1 VRRVVKILFYDLKMA
16 VCQGNFRK
24 VCFEQDDVFVH
35 TAVPA
40 STFYD
45 NIIRGK
51 LQIVEKDDGTF
62 VEWQPLSTLTP
73 EVEYEIHSL
82 LSGPIEYGL
91 VTTLDKKEN
100 EEEEIIEKDKSEGY
114 KLGFN
119 VTDIQSIRRSDPR
132 LAWSYAVFVLKD
144 GSTQPAL
151 HFHNGGIKQM
161 ISSLQRYIWLTR
173 SPVNPKLFL
182 VQEKDGA
189 LESTLNQF
197 DVLVEKPTD
206 MLQKIVNNTYY
217 GTLSMFSKVS
227 QNVLGSMGQQ
237 HLQERRPQ
245 KAVQLGDQDYEM
257 LQADDEPDIL
267 GPIIPVARGSQLQ
280 PEEWCSY
287 MDIDGKMCNIEQ
299 LNEKIF
305 RGGIH
310 HDIKREAWKYL
321 LGFHDFNTTY
331 DERCKSEQKKRE
343 LYETIKNQ
351 WCSITPEQ
359 EARFTEFANKKHLVG
374 KDTHRTDRTLP
385 FFEGDDN
392 ENVQKLFNILM
403 TYCMYNFDL
412 GYVQGMS
419 DLLSPILQL
428 VEDEVE
434 SFWCFVGLME
444 KEEEIFEA
452 TQHLMK
458 QQLSN
463 LAQLVKY
470 LYPHFATY
478 LEQQHSDNLYFCF
491 RWVIISFKR
500 DFSNNDLMTLW
511 EACWTQ
517 NLTPHFKLFICLAIL
532 EREKDYMMKNK
543 FDFNDILKHINELAN
558 NIELQS
564 VLSRAESLILQ
575 LKNST
580 DLPDHIKEL
589 ICFPSASQKKEQS
602 KDNIN
607 ENETDSNHDD
617 NEMTSQ
623 STTNVSQHN
632 SNESTVELNES
643 TQSVF

>member
-1 VRRVVKILFYDLKMA
+1 MA

-119 VTDIQSIRRSDPR
+119 VTDIQSIRRSDQR
-132 LAWSYAVFVLKD
+132 IAWSYAVFVLKD

-182 VQEKDGA
+182 FQEKDGA

-589 ICFPSASQKKEQS
+589 ICFPSASQKKEQN

>member
-1 VRRVVKILFYDLKMA
+1 MA

>member
-1 VRRVVKILFYDLKMA
+1 LKMA

-392 ENVQKLFNILM
+392 ENVEKLFNILM

-607 ENETDSNHDD
+607 ENKTDSNHDD

>member
-1 VRRVVKILFYDLKMA
+1 MA

-392 ENVQKLFNILM
+392 ENVEKLFNILM

-589 ICFPSASQKKEQS
+589 ICFPSASQKKEQN

-617 NEMTSQ
+617 NEITSQ

>member
-1 VRRVVKILFYDLKMA
+1 MA

-463 LAQLVKY
+463 LSQLVKY

-632 SNESTVELNES
+632 SNEATVELNES

>member
-1 VRRVVKILFYDLKMA
+1 
-16 VCQGNFRK
+16 
-24 VCFEQDDVFVH
+24 
-35 TAVPA
+35 
-40 STFYD
+40 
-45 NIIRGK
+45 
-51 LQIVEKDDGTF
+51 
-62 VEWQPLSTLTP
+62 
-73 EVEYEIHSL
+73 
-82 LSGPIEYGL
+82 
-91 VTTLDKKEN
+91 
-100 EEEEIIEKDKSEGY
+100 
-114 KLGFN
+114 
-119 VTDIQSIRRSDPR
+119 
-132 LAWSYAVFVLKD
+132 
-144 GSTQPAL
+144 
-151 HFHNGGIKQM
+151 
-161 ISSLQRYIWLTR
+161 
-173 SPVNPKLFL
+173 
-182 VQEKDGA
+182 
-189 LESTLNQF
+189 LNQF

-632 SNESTVELNES
+632 SNQSTVELNES

>member
-1 VRRVVKILFYDLKMA
+1 MA

-351 WCSITPEQ
+351 WRSITPEQ

-374 KDTHRTDRTLP
+374 KDTHRTDRTIP

-589 ICFPSASQKKEQS
+589 ICFPSGSHKKEQS

-623 STTNVSQHN
+623 STTNASQHN
-632 SNESTVELNES
+632 SNEATVELNES

>member
-1 VRRVVKILFYDLKMA
+1 MA

-463 LAQLVKY
+463 LSQLVKY

>member
-1 VRRVVKILFYDLKMA
+1 MA

-392 ENVQKLFNILM
+392 ENVEKLFNILM

>member
-1 VRRVVKILFYDLKMA
+1 MA

-321 LGFHDFNTTY
+321 LGFHDFYTTY

-392 ENVQKLFNILM
+392 ENVEKLFNILM

-463 LAQLVKY
+463 LSQLVKY

-589 ICFPSASQKKEQS
+589 ICFPSASQKKEQN

-617 NEMTSQ
+617 NEITSQ

-632 SNESTVELNES
+632 SNEATVELNES